1 MLSDSNE
8 NPQVEDDGIEEISMD
23 TEIEIDG
30 TTFTI
35 QDLLAAQQ
43 RSSEL
48 EQEVGQL
55 NDFKSSTMQLMSNEV
70 SDEGRMRAAR
80 VVLSESGYSPQQIEE
95 YMSQYSDAVNGG
107 SEELEESPEEP
118 AFTEGET
125 SMNYQ
130 DEEAR
135 RRADATSEELRQY
148 RLSML
153 QREMRQGVNK
163 ALDTNKDV
171 DVLLGRLKSGDNSE
185 AFDKARSSFEEQVH
199 EQTVKM
205 LQDRKSREGT
215 FSEAWVGPTAQEATE
230 KVLSTYRTVIG
241 DIDSI
246 GRAPETVSGES
257 TFASKPP
264 VPEPEFKAGMTRGDV
279 DTSVQNWNT
288 DVLSRLAEDTSA
300 GDESKA

>member
-8 NPQVEDDGIEEISMD
+8 TPQVENDGIEEISMD

-43 RSSEL
+43 RSTEL
-48 EQEVGQL
+48 EQQVGQL

-95 YMSQYSDAVNGG
+95 YMAQYSEAVNGG
-107 SEELEESPEEP
+107 SEEFEESPEEP
-118 AFTEGET
+118 DFTEGET
-125 SMNYQ
+125 PMNYQ

-135 RRADATSEELRQY
+135 RQAEATSEELRQY

-153 QREMRQGVNK
+153 QREMRQGVNN
-163 ALDTNKDV
+163 ALDTNKEV

>member
-8 NPQVEDDGIEEISMD
+8 TPQVENDGIEEISMD

-48 EQEVGQL
+48 EQQVGQL

-107 SEELEESPEEP
+107 SEEPEESPEEP
-118 AFTEGET
+118 DFTEGET
-125 SMNYQ
+125 PMNYQ

-135 RRADATSEELRQY
+135 RQAEATSEELRQY

-153 QREMRQGVNK
+153 QREMRQGVNN

-205 LQDRKSREGT
+205 LQDRKSREGN

-288 DVLSRLAEDTSA
+288 DVLSRLAEDSSA
-300 GDESKA
+300 SDESKA